1 MKKNKTIQNKII
13 TILFAILIGLSVFIT
28 ISQIENK
35 NQISM
40 LKNEISDF
48 KNKLAALEEKNI
60 AYDSNFDKLKNQD
73 NVSRE
78 QCPCVDDIAI
88 CKANIVRLENYI
100 RRFNQYK
107 CVIGHIKS
115 YSEDGES
122 LLIDFDDCE
131 MIDINDLKRI
141 KELGLNPDKDFP
153 NGYYIHDEDST
164 IFTYKTSNE
173 LNFYLTDSSGMR
185 LVSKEKFFDSAIKY
199 NHLVRIVFINDE
211 IVEMS
216 QIYRP

>member
-1 MKKNKTIQNKII
+1 MKKNKII
-13 TILFAILIGLSVFIT
+13 TILFVILIVLSVLNIYLI

-35 NQISM
+35 NQISL

-48 KNKLAALEEKNI
+48 KNKLAVLEEKNI
-60 AYDSNFDKLKNQD
+60 DYDSNFDKAKNQD
-73 NVSRE
+73 EDVSRE
-78 QCPCVDDIAI
+78 QCLCVDDISI
-88 CKANIVRLENYI
+88 CKADIVRLENYI

-115 YSEDGES
+115 YSEDGEN

-153 NGYYIHDEDST
+153 SGYYIYDEDST
-164 IFTYKTSNE
+164 TFTYKTNND
-173 LNFYLTDSSGMR
+173 LKFYLSDSSGMR

-199 NHLVRIVFINDE
+199 SNLVRIVFINDK
-211 IVEMS
+211 IVELS